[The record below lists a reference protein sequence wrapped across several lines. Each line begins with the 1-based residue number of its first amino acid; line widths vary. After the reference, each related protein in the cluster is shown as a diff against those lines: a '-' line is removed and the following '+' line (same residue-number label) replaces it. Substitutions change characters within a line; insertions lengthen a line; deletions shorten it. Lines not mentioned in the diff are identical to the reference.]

1 MKLAPKSVATFTV
14 LLLGLGV
21 VALWRNSPVAL
32 PVAPAEPQFADTLPA
47 APTTA
52 LTPTPAQAAEPN
64 PSSVASRPPGQ
75 VLPPRAFIFGES
87 GPVTLD
93 EIPSGRFRD
102 QLLVVSDVARA
113 RALTALGALR
123 VPISNLASLH
133 VDAEGNLFF
142 ACPHSPLAR
151 YDEAAF
157 LPASGPTAN
166 SAASNEFTVSVPNS
180 TPPVRHSR
188 PGASRVIYLDFN
200 GHVVTGTSWNS
211 TAGAPSAFLC
221 TPYDTDGNAGS
232 FSPAEQAAI
241 VLIWERVAE
250 SFRPFDVD
258 VTTEQPATFNN
269 STARALITNPRI
281 LILDEATSALDYES
295 ERLVQE
301 NMRGIC
307 QGRTVIIIAHRLAA
321 VRQADRII
329 TVERGRIVEDGT
341 HDDLLR
347 RGGRYAALW
356 RHQLGLVQG

>member
-32 PVAPAEPQFADTLPA
+32 PVAPAEPRFADPLPE

-64 PSSVASRPPGQ
+64 PSAVASRPPGQ
-75 VLPPRAFIFGES
+75 VPPPRAFIYGES
-87 GPVTLD
+87 GPVTLED
-93 EIPSGRFRD
+93 IPSGRFRD

-142 ACPHSPLAR
+142 ACPQSPLAQ

-211 TAGAPSAFLC
+211 TAGAPSAFFC

-258 VTTEQPATFNN
+258 VTTERKMASIVSEMLMRLPPLKPLPWLSAILPAMPP
-269 STARALITNPRI
+269 RPLIT
-281 LILDEATSALDYES
+281 
-295 ERLVQE
+295 
-301 NMRGIC
+301 
-307 QGRTVIIIAHRLAA
+307 
-321 VRQADRII
+321 
-329 TVERGRIVEDGT
+329 
-341 HDDLLR
+341 
-347 RGGRYAALW
+347 LW
-356 RHQLGLVQG
+356 